1 MNKTMTIK
9 QIRGLRLA
17 LVAGAALL
25 FCVGCGP
32 KKLSYDELRERYFN
46 ELTGQKANLNDSVVI
61 KRLQSMDAGVKQSWE
76 SMNKA
81 EGREYLWN
89 DRDAQDDS
97 ISPFRPASITT
108 SIGRLSG
115 MAVAWATPGSAYYH
129 NDSLKTDVI
138 EGMEW
143 MYANKWSP
151 KYPLYGNWWDW
162 IIGMPYSVNNM
173 LVAMYDEFTPEQR
186 SKYIEALDFY
196 APNVTYEG
204 ASTGANKIWQC
215 YSMALR
221 GILAHDPA
229 KIEMGIQGI
238 DTEFKYVDTHDGFYR
253 DGSFL
258 QHQWHPYT
266 GGYGAGMLA
275 DMVRVIQLVDGSQ
288 WAVDPSHVQMIGEW
302 VENSYLPLIYQ
313 GAMMDLVRG
322 REIARQAAS
331 DRSTGHRVLMS
342 AYNVAKLSPQ
352 EVQDRI
358 LSRVK
363 YEILSDHY
371 RDFVTNDVPT
381 WQLDE
386 VRAFLA
392 DDRIPAQAPAPY
404 LKQFPMMDRV
414 MYVRPGFAWALAM
427 SSSRIENYESIDTEN
442 MMAWHTG
449 DGMTYLYN
457 GDQTQY
463 TDQFWSTV
471 DWYRLPGTTVDQK
484 RHEVKSLPFGKGV
497 LYADGYKSPHSW
509 VGGSSIEGLYGISG
523 MWFQDE
529 KSTLQAKKSWFVAG
543 DQLVCLGAG
552 VTSHDNLPVETIVDN
567 RKLSGTSATVVC
579 ADGKALDKNGT
590 LTLTDPSWVQFQTT
604 TPGTAMGYYFPQG
617 ETVQVL
623 RESRTSSWRAFTK
636 YGDPTPVT
644 RDYFTLWVD
653 HGKNPQGDTYAY
665 VVLPGLSAEQTRAY
679 AEKPNVKV
687 LSNTPSVQAVQAE
700 SEGVTGLN
708 FWEAGTLAEA
718 GVSVDAPASVTL
730 REDDSNLIVGL
741 SDPTMQHEGEI
752 TLQIDKTVKGALG
765 ENPNVKVL
773 SLSPLK
779 LQVNVTGGMGAT
791 FAVAFEK

>member
-1 MNKTMTIK
+1 MATK
-9 QIRGLRLA
+9 RFRWLRTALA
-17 LVAGAALL
+17 AGAAILL
-25 FCVGCGP
+25 CVSCGP
-32 KKLSYDELRERYFN
+32 KTLSYDELRERYFN
-46 ELTGQKANLNDSVVI
+46 ELTGQGADLNDPVVV
-61 KRLQSMDAGVKQSWE
+61 KRLEAMDAGVKQSWE
-76 SMNKA
+76 SLNKA
-81 EGREYLWN
+81 ADRQYLWN

-108 SIGRLSG
+108 AIGRLSG

-138 EGMEW
+138 DGMEW

-173 LVAMYDEFTPEQR
+173 LVAMYDEFTPQQR
-186 SKYIEALDFY
+186 ANYIEALDFY
-196 APNVTYEG
+196 APDVTYEG

-221 GILAHDPA
+221 GILARDPA
-229 KIEMGIQGI
+229 KIEMGIKGI

-266 GGYGAGMLA
+266 GGYGAGMLS

-288 WAVDPSHVQMIGEW
+288 WAVDPSHVQLMGEW

-331 DRSTGHRVLMS
+331 DRSTGHRILLS
-342 AYNVAKLSPQ
+342 AYNVARLSPQ
-352 EVQDRI
+352 EVKDRI
-358 LSRVK
+358 LPRVK
-363 YEILSDHY
+363 YEILSDTY
-371 RDFVTNDVPT
+371 RDFLTNDVPT

-392 DDRIPAQAPAPY
+392 DDKIKAEAPAPY
-404 LKQFPMMDRV
+404 LQQFPMMDRV
-414 MYVRPGFAWALAM
+414 MYARPGFALALAM

-449 DGMTYLYN
+449 DGVTYLYN
-457 GDQTQY
+457 GDQSQY
-463 TDQFWSTV
+463 TDHFWSTV

-484 RHEVKSLPFGKGV
+484 RHEVKSLVFGKGV

-529 KSTLQAKKSWFVAG
+529 KSTLQAKKSWFMAG
-543 DQLVCLGAG
+543 DQVACLGTG
-552 VTSHDNLPVETIVDN
+552 VTSSDNLPVETIVDN
-567 RKLSGTSATVVC
+567 RKLAGAAMVVTS
-579 ADGKALDKNGT
+579 DGKQLDRNGT
-590 LTLTDPSWVQFQTT
+590 LSLTNPAWVQLQTT
-604 TPGTAMGYYFPQG
+604 VPGTAMGYYFP
-617 ETVQVL
+617 EKENVQIL
-623 RESRTSSWRAFTK
+623 RESRTGSWRDFSK
-636 YGDPTPVT
+636 YGDPTKVT
-644 RDYFTLWVD
+644 RDYVTMWVD
-653 HGKNPQGDTYAY
+653 HGKSPKGDTYAY
-665 VVLPGLSAEQTRAY
+665 VLLPGLSAEQTKAY
-679 AEKPNVKV
+679 AAQPGMTV
-687 LSNTPSVQAVQAE
+687 LANTPAVQAARAE
-700 SEGVTGLN
+700 AEGVTGIN
-708 FWEAGTLAEA
+708 FWEAGALSAA

-730 REDDSNLIVGL
+730 REDETQLVVGL
-741 SDPTMQHEGEI
+741 SDPTMLHEGEI

-779 LQVNVTGGMGAT
+779 LQVNVKDGMGAT

>member
-1 MNKTMTIK
+1 MRAIK
-9 QIRGLRLA
+9 PFRGLRGLFVVG
-17 LVAGAALL
+17 VAVLCG
-25 FCVGCGP
+25 VSCGP
-32 KKLSYDELRERYFN
+32 KPLSYDELRIRYFN
-46 ELTGQKANLNDSVVI
+46 QLTGQQSNLQDSVVR
-61 KRLQSMDAGVKQSWE
+61 KRLQAMDAGVKQAWE
-76 SMNKA
+76 SLNKSA
-81 EGREYLWN
+81 DRTYLWD
-89 DRDAQDDS
+89 DRDAQDDT

-108 SIGRLSG
+108 PIGRLSS
-115 MAVAWATPGSAYYH
+115 MAVAWATPGSDYYH

-143 MYANKWSP
+143 IYAHKWSP
-151 KYPLYGNWWDW
+151 KYPMYGNWWDW
-162 IIGMPYSVNNM
+162 IIGMPYSVNNL
-173 LVAMYDEFTPEQR
+173 LVALYDELTPEQR
-186 SKYIEALDFY
+186 AKYIEALDYY
-196 APNVTYEG
+196 APGVTFEG

-221 GILAHDPA
+221 GILAHDPD

-266 GGYGAGMLA
+266 GGYGAGMLS
-275 DMVRVIQLVDGSQ
+275 DMVRVIQLVDGSP

-302 VENSYLPLIYQ
+302 VENAYLPLIYQ

-331 DRSTGHRVLMS
+331 DRSTGHRILMS

-358 LSRVK
+358 LARVK
-363 YEILSDHY
+363 YEILSDHQ

-414 MYVRPGFAWALAM
+414 MYVRPGFAFALAM

-449 DGMTYLYN
+449 DGMTYFYN
-457 GDQTQY
+457 GDQAQY

-484 RHEVKSLPFGKGV
+484 RHEVKSLPFGEGV

-523 MWFQDE
+523 MWFQDG
-529 KSTLQAKKSWFVAG
+529 KSTLQAKKSWFFVG
-543 DQLVCLGAG
+543 DQVVCLGTG
-552 VTSHDNLPVETIVDN
+552 VTSQDNLPVETIVDN
-567 RKLSGTSATVVC
+567 RKLAGQTTVV
-579 ADGKALDKNGT
+579 ASDGQKLDKNGA
-590 LTLTDPSWVQFQTT
+590 LTLENPSWVQCQTAM
-604 TPGTAMGYYFPQG
+604 PGTAVGYYFPQP
-617 ETVQVL
+617 EKVQVL
-623 RESRTSSWRAFTK
+623 RESRTGSWRAFTK

-644 RDYFTLWVD
+644 RDYVTLWVD
-653 HGKNPQGDTYAY
+653 HGQNPQGDTYAY
-665 VVLPGLSAEQTRAY
+665 VVLPGLSAEQTQAY
-679 AEKPNVKV
+679 AESPNVKV
-687 LSNTPSVQAVQAE
+687 LSNTPSVQAVRAE
-700 SEGVTGLN
+700 AEGVTGIN

-730 REDDSNLIVGL
+730 REDESRLVVGL
-741 SDPTMQHEGEI
+741 SDPTMLHEDAI
-752 TLQIDKTVKGALG
+752 TLQIAQTVKGALG
-765 ENPNVKVL
+765 ENPQVKVL

-779 LQVNVTGGMGAT
+779 LQVNVSGGMGAT
-791 FAVAFEK
+791 FEVAFEK